1 MSVKSFVF
9 GLLLG
14 ASLVA
19 GVGVLASGDPPK
31 IVGDSGILT
40 GYEVVDR
47 NGRRICVDPDYMSAS
62 KIISCE

>member
-31 IVGDSGILT
+31 IVGDSGRLENV
-40 GYEVVDR
+40 EVLKDGKKLCDEPSGKR
-47 NGRRICVDPDYMSAS
+47 PGQ
-62 KIISCE
+62 K